1 MISVEIVADSINQ
14 NDERITTFVLTY
26 PRFIHSELMTHRAFS
41 RNASSSRAI
50 PVEKMIKRIMNE
62 PAMPVSWGK
71 NQKGM
76 QANEEVD
83 QKTQEDAR
91 VVWLG
96 AMRSTVDH
104 AKLLLELGIH
114 KQIANRLLEPFAH
127 MTTLVTATD
136 YANFFNLRC
145 HPDAQPEFQEL
156 AYQMLEQYIKSE
168 PSFKPDLIG
177 WHLPFADKYIDSGLS
192 IEQLIKIST
201 ARAARVSYVN
211 FEGDIDYQ
219 KDYDLCDRLLKAEPK
234 HASPAEHAAA
244 AMSGEIHGNFRG
256 WKSYRKFLPNENL
269 TSFNATE
276 LLARRRKVV

>member
-1 MISVEIVADSINQ
+1 MISAEIVADSINS

-50 PVEKMIKRIMNE
+50 PVEKMIKRIMDE

-76 QANEEVD
+76 QANEEVS
-83 QKTQEDAR
+83 KECAWTAECIWKDA
-91 VVWLG
+91 
-96 AMRSTVDH
+96 MVDAIKH
-104 AKLLLELGIH
+104 AKKLLELGIH

-156 AYQMLEQYIKSE
+156 AYQMLELYVKSS
-168 PSFKPDLIG
+168 PRFKQKNQ
-177 WHLPFADKYIDSGLS
+177 WHLPFSDKYIKASLTQ
-192 IEQLIKIST
+192 EQLIKIST
-201 ARAARVSYVN
+201 ARAARVSYLT

-219 KDYDLCDRLLKAEPK
+219 KDYDLCDRLVGADPK
-234 HASPAEHAAA
+234 HASPAEHANCCTP
-244 AMSGEIHGNFRG
+244 GERHGNMQG

-269 TSFNATE
+269 TSFNVAE
-276 LLARRRKVV
+276 LLARRRKAV